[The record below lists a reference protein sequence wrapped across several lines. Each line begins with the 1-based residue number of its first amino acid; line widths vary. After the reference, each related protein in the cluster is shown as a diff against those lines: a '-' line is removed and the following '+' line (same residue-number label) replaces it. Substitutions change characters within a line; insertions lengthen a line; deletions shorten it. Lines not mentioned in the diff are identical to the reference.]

1 MKRKFTFSSF
11 ALRNVKRKPLRTVI
25 LIIAIALL
33 VSALVFSLS
42 FVRRVSSSIRLA
54 SERLGADILVVPA
67 GSRGFAEDVLLE
79 NKAKSFYMDKGIINK
94 LKAIQ
99 GIDSLTYQTYLTTMQ
114 GKCCD
119 VPETVVVAFNQ
130 DTDFIIKPWL
140 TEKFGR
146 KLQKGE
152 ALVGSE
158 SAFNIR
164 VGLVEVDSVLF
175 GNIFKMVGI
184 LDKTGTGL
192 DNALFI
198 DDGNLEDIMR
208 KGKTDLKPG
217 QVSIVFVKVKKGL
230 DPYKI
235 AGEIEDS
242 FVEVDTMARK
252 DIGKSIITT
261 LRDINY
267 IFILTMSLICF
278 LSGFL
283 TWAIF
288 SAIANERA
296 REVGIMRAVGAKE
309 SHIISVFLLEVIIVG
324 SIGSSIGIL
333 CGTSLSIL
341 LAKTFSI
348 MKNLP
353 LHFSIAERIII
364 ACIGFLI
371 GNAVCIAGA
380 LSPIQ
385 KIKKMEPLMAIKKE

>member
-1 MKRKFTFSSF
+1 MKTEFTFSSF

-242 FVEVDTMARK
+242 FVGVDTMARK

>member
-1 MKRKFTFSSF
+1 MKTEFTFSSF

-152 ALVGSE
+152 ALVGNE

-217 QVSIVFVKVKKGL
+217 QVSIVFVRVKKGL

-267 IFILTMSLICF
+267 IFIFTMSLICF

>member
-1 MKRKFTFSSF
+1 
-11 ALRNVKRKPLRTVI
+11 VI
-25 LIIAIALL
+25 LVIAIALL

-79 NKAKSFYMDKGIINK
+79 NKAKSFYMDKALMERVRQVK
-94 LKAIQ
+94 
-99 GIDSLTYQTYLTTMQ
+99 GIDKITYQTYLTTVQ

-130 DTDFIIKPWL
+130 DTDFVIKPWL

-146 KLQKGE
+146 RLQKGE

-158 SAFNIR
+158 SALNIR
-164 VGLVEVDSVLF
+164 VELVDVGSVLF
-175 GNIFKMVGI
+175 GNLFKMVGV

-192 DNALFI
+192 DNAIFI
-198 DDGNLEDIMR
+198 DDENLADIMR
-208 KGKTDLKPG
+208 KGATTLKPD
-217 QVSIVFVKVKKGL
+217 QVSIVFARVKKGL
-230 DPYKI
+230 DPYKV

-242 FVEVDTMARK
+242 IVEVDTMARK

-261 LRDINY
+261 LRDINH
-267 IFILTMSLICF
+267 IFIFTMTLICL

-296 REVGIMRAVGAKE
+296 REVGIMRAVGARE
-309 SHIISVFLLEVIIVG
+309 SHIVSIFLLEVFFIAGIG
-324 SIGSSIGIL
+324 SIIGIAG
-333 CGTSLSIL
+333 GTTLSIV
-341 LAKTFSI
+341 LAKTFAI

-353 LHFSIAERIII
+353 MHLGIGERIII
-364 ACIGFLI
+364 ACIGLLA
-371 GNAVCIAGA
+371 GSAVCAVGA
-380 LSPIQ
+380 LFPIQ

>member
-1 MKRKFTFSSF
+1 MKTEFTFSSF

-94 LKAIQ
+94 LKSIQ

>member
-1 MKRKFTFSSF
+1 MKTEFTFSSF
-11 ALRNVKRKPLRTVI
+11 ALRNLKRKPLRTVI

-33 VSALVFSLS
+33 VSALVFSFS

-79 NKAKSFYMDKGIINK
+79 NKAKSFYMDKGIIDK
-94 LKAIQ
+94 LKAIK

-130 DTDFIIKPWL
+130 DTDFVIKPWL
-140 TEKFGR
+140 TKKFGR
-146 KLQKGE
+146 RLQKGE

-208 KGKTDLKPG
+208 KGKTDLKPK
-217 QVSIVFVKVKKGL
+217 QVSIVFVKVAKGL
-230 DPYKI
+230 DPYKV

-242 FVEVDTMARK
+242 FIEVDTMARK

-267 IFILTMSLICF
+267 IFIFTMILICF

-309 SHIISVFLLEVIIVG
+309 SHIITVFLLEVIIVG

-333 CGTSLSIL
+333 GGTSLSIL

-353 LHFSIAERIII
+353 LHLGIAERIII

-380 LSPIQ
+380 LSPIR